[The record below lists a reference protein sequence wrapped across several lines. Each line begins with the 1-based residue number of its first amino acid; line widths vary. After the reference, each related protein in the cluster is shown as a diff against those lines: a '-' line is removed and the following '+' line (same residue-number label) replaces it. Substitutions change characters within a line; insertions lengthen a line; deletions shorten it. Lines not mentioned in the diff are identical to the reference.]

1 MEAAV
6 QLQQSI
12 GALGKGALTA
22 SSFNL
27 LPAVRE
33 GYNECR
39 QAYKDWCSEYG
50 KKEEPLRFA
59 TFASNYFALKQYA
72 AQTGDTL
79 KMNQYADCT
88 KDEVAQMMNNAAS
101 ENQSSVV
108 GERQTQAV
116 PEIQTGSQTQAVA
129 GPSPSQDSAPAA
141 PRQGISALGT
151 GYNPGGSSSTDAP
164 AKSYNPFNSKPSD
177 SKAEGTVMV
186 DRAAGVGSGMETPS
200 RGTVVIKR
208 QVSDPPKDT
217 YSLGSFFDRENTDS
231 SPSGG
236 SQGVPQAS
244 ADNNAS
250 GTEQER
256 DLTSSVMSFF
266 GGVRKT
272 ALDYG
277 TRKVRGTIQIPTYGD
292 IESSERAT
300 IHIQNRDENGF
311 FPSIVSFFG
320 GAKKPSN
327 KRPTIVI
334 KAQGYWNQFMNFVE
348 DRDRKAAIQEAEYI
362 AYVNAKHRST
372 RSVESQSST
381 VVPVVREWKQN
392 LDGSITGYIYNS
404 NFYQDGTQLTTSPV
418 PYEATGNS
426 VVETVS
432 GSRYSLMD

>member
-1 MEAAV
+1 
-6 QLQQSI
+6 
-12 GALGKGALTA
+12 
-22 SSFNL
+22 
-27 LPAVRE
+27 
-33 GYNECR
+33 
-39 QAYKDWCSEYG
+39 
-50 KKEEPLRFA
+50 
-59 TFASNYFALKQYA
+59 
-72 AQTGDTL
+72 
-79 KMNQYADCT
+79 
-88 KDEVAQMMNNAAS
+88 
-101 ENQSSVV
+101 
-108 GERQTQAV
+108 
-116 PEIQTGSQTQAVA
+116 
-129 GPSPSQDSAPAA
+129 
-141 PRQGISALGT
+141 
-151 GYNPGGSSSTDAP
+151 
-164 AKSYNPFNSKPSD
+164 
-177 SKAEGTVMV
+177 
-186 DRAAGVGSGMETPS
+186 
-200 RGTVVIKR
+200 
-208 QVSDPPKDT
+208 
-217 YSLGSFFDRENTDS
+217 
-231 SPSGG
+231 
-236 SQGVPQAS
+236 
-244 ADNNAS
+244 
-250 GTEQER
+250 
-256 DLTSSVMSFF
+256 MSFF

-362 AYVNAKHRST
+362 AYVNAKRRST